1 MLFSSIVF
9 LFFFLPIVL
18 TLYLLP
24 SQRWRSFL
32 FLVASFVFYVWSA
45 GGYILALLV
54 SILFNYL
61 LGLWIGRLGRPGLT
75 PGDGIKA
82 KRAVLVFGLILNVL
96 FLSGFKYANFLG
108 GNLNDFLGWFS
119 LPQVHIAL
127 IYAPLGIS
135 FFTFHAIS
143 YLVDIY
149 RGEGPVQKNPGA
161 LAIYFAA
168 FPKVLA
174 GPIVQY
180 RQAYCQLGR
189 REITAAGLTY
199 GIERFIA
206 GFAKKVLLANPLAG
220 VADAAFGLQ
229 PENLDPFSAWAGI
242 LCFTLQI
249 YFDFSGYSDMAI
261 GLGRMF
267 GFEFPENF
275 DFPYI
280 SQSVR
285 EFWRR
290 WHISLSLWFK
300 EYLYIPLG
308 GNRGPSSRTCF
319 NLVAVFLVCGL
330 WHGANWTFIIWG
342 AWYGLFLLVERTWF
356 GKLIELAP
364 RVVRHI
370 YLLAVVMIGWVFF
383 RADSM
388 TFAIAYLKSML
399 GIHLGSAHATG
410 LFSVHLNVETLI
422 LFVFAAFF
430 CMPVSLLVKRL
441 CANAPV
447 EFATSYGYRA
457 TVFYV
462 SYALFLSLVFFASV
476 MALAGGTHKA
486 FIYFKF

>member
-32 FLVASFVFYVWSA
+32 FLVASFVFYTWSA

-54 SILFNYL
+54 SILFNYM

-75 PGDGIKA
+75 AGDGIKA
-82 KRAVLVFGLILNVL
+82 KKAVLVFGLILNVL
-96 FLSGFKYANFLG
+96 FLSVFKYANFLG

-119 LPQVHIAL
+119 LPQVHISS

-220 VADAAFGLQ
+220 VADAASVS
-229 PENLDPFSAWAGI
+229 NRKTWIHSA
-242 LCFTLQI
+242 
-249 YFDFSGYSDMAI
+249 
-261 GLGRMF
+261 
-267 GFEFPENF
+267 
-275 DFPYI
+275 
-280 SQSVR
+280 
-285 EFWRR
+285 
-290 WHISLSLWFK
+290 H
-300 EYLYIPLG
+300 
-308 GNRGPSSRTCF
+308 GP
-319 NLVAVFLVCGL
+319 
-330 WHGANWTFIIWG
+330 
-342 AWYGLFLLVERTWF
+342 
-356 GKLIELAP
+356 
-364 RVVRHI
+364 
-370 YLLAVVMIGWVFF
+370 VFF
-383 RADSM
+383 VLRC
-388 TFAIAYLKSML
+388 KS
-399 GIHLGSAHATG
+399 ISI
-410 LFSVHLNVETLI
+410 S
-422 LFVFAAFF
+422 
-430 CMPVSLLVKRL
+430 R
-441 CANAPV
+441 
-447 EFATSYGYRA
+447 
-457 TVFYV
+457 
-462 SYALFLSLVFFASV
+462 
-476 MALAGGTHKA
+476 GTR
-486 FIYFKF
+486 IWR